1 MVRSPRSLYQI
12 WRSPEVGITARRSA
26 VGLTGVDIVTRP
38 YPGFATDLQAPV
50 MALLSTA
57 AGASMVT
64 ETIFEQRFRHV
75 DELRKMGANIKV
87 RGRTAR
93 MRGVH
98 NLRGAPVTGTDVR
111 AAAALVIAGMVA
123 TGETVLDG
131 LEHLDRGY
139 DGMIEKLCCCGAHL
153 RRTTS

>member
-1 MVRSPRSLYQI
+1 
-12 WRSPEVGITARRSA
+12 
-26 VGLTGVDIVTRP
+26 
-38 YPGFATDLQAPV
+38 

-87 RGRTAR
+87 RGRTAL

-111 AAAALVIAGMVA
+111 AAAALVIAGIGKGRLWGIFAHTPYRQSPAAECRFRPLAGPQWNRNVWTPKEKFPA
-123 TGETVLDG
+123 TRSSSGWP
-131 LEHLDRGY
+131 
-139 DGMIEKLCCCGAHL
+139 
-153 RRTTS
+153 

>member
-1 MVRSPRSLYQI
+1 MAVSAMLSAAAPRWRPNPGRSLTI
-12 WRSPEVGITARRSA
+12 EGGRPLVGT
-26 VGLTGVDIVTRP
+26 
-38 YPGFATDLQAPV
+38 YPI
-50 MALLSTA
+50 S
-57 AGASMVT
+57 
-64 ETIFEQRFRHV
+64 
-75 DELRKMGANIKV
+75 GANIKV
-87 RGRTAR
+87 RGRTAL